1 MRKWVTPLLVL
12 GLAAGL
18 VGCTAA
24 RDCPCGAKKVVFRVS
39 PGAEKE
45 YVDRT
50 GLTWLADQEYGPGK
64 TWGAVGGT
72 TLWRDTLKSPPPGPA
87 PDMYIT
93 ERYSMTAYRFDV
105 PNGRYA
111 VRLHFI
117 ETYEEHSMPGQRIFS
132 VAIQGK
138 EVLTDLDILKEAGGF
153 AKPVV
158 REFGDIEVT
167 DGKLMIEFTP
177 KIQNPAIHGIEI
189 FSY

>member
-1 MRKWVTPLLVL
+1 MRNSGVALLVL

-24 RDCPCGAKKVVFRVS
+24 RNCPCGSRKVVFRVS
-39 PGAEKE
+39 AGAEKE

-50 GLTWLADQEYGPGK
+50 GLSWLADQEYGPGK

-72 TLWRDTLKSPPPGPA
+72 TLWRDTLKSPPPGPS

-93 ERYSMTAYRFDV
+93 ERYSMKAYRFDV

-132 VAIQGK
+132 VSIQGK
-138 EVLTDLDILKEAGGF
+138 EVLTDFDILKEAGGF

-158 REFGDIEVT
+158 REFGDVEVI

-189 FSY
+189 FAY